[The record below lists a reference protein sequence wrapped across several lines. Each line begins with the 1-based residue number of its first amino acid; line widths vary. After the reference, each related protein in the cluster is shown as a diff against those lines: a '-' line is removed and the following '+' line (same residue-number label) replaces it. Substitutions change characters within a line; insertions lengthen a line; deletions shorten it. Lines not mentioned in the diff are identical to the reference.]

1 MLARVE
7 YAATSHIER
16 LMAATSAVKDRLISK
31 ED

>member
-1 MLARVE
+1 MARVE

-16 LMAATSAVKDRLISK
+16 LMAESCAVKDRQISK